1 MESLFCGH
9 AGCGHAGCG
18 HAGCRHAGHRLP
30 AIVYVKPKICDQCYF
45 SYYPLP
51 TAAYSNKKGKKEQC
65 TIINTMCIVVQN
77 LYALYV
83 QLSEPLNSL
92 TPSQP
97 DQSLCLTKLTRSL
110 IRLGKYA
117 GPRLGLCRGG
127 VGVVGTHHKKHI
139 FSHDTAYLAFRTKTK
154 FKMLTGEK
162 RQTCNN
168 LT

>member
-1 MESLFCGH
+1 
-9 AGCGHAGCG
+9 
-18 HAGCRHAGHRLP
+18 
-30 AIVYVKPKICDQCYF
+30 
-45 SYYPLP
+45 
-51 TAAYSNKKGKKEQC
+51 
-65 TIINTMCIVVQN
+65 MCIVVKN

-92 TPSQP
+92 SPSQP

-127 VGVVGTHHKKHI
+127 WGLVGTQEYHKKHI
-139 FSHDTAYLAFRTKTK
+139 FSHDTAYLAFRAKTK

-162 RQTCNN
+162 KAELQQFD
-168 LT
+168 LI